1 MAHAGETTMPYV
13 RKLLASCLL
22 VVGVSAVAGSA
33 ANAGAAPGGD
43 QSMPEAAYAPL
54 DAVAIMLDTNQALL
68 FDETQNKYRTV
79 MVGDLV
85 AGWKVVAIEEG
96 RVLVLHDDQR
106 DALTL
111 VAPPRP
117 MAAVRGPQTVV
128 RVSKNGPVVVACE
141 PAPAAAVAP
150 PPAAPVAR
158 ATPPAPPEDPSAPH
172 RLSRGDLNREL
183 SDFDRLGQAVDV
195 VQAPNGGF
203 RLVRVDKA
211 SWPYRMG
218 LREGDVIR
226 SVAGERLANI
236 EDAARVYARLR
247 QARTFTVE
255 VDRPLPGI
263 VDDGDPPA
271 SRLVLNYQVK

>member
-1 MAHAGETTMPYV
+1 MSYV

-22 VVGVSAVAGSA
+22 VGVSLVAAPAAKAGSA
-33 ANAGAAPGGD
+33 AAAD
-43 QSMPEAAYAPL
+43 ESMPEAAYAPL
-54 DAVAIMLDTNQALL
+54 DAVAIMLDTGQALL
-68 FDETQNKYRTV
+68 FDETENKYRTV
-79 MVGDLV
+79 MVGDLI
-85 AGWKVVAIEEG
+85 AGWKVVAIEES

-106 DALTL
+106 DALAL
-111 VAPPRP
+111 VAPPRTIES
-117 MAAVRGPQTVV
+117 VRLPQTVV
-128 RVSKNGPVVVACE
+128 RVSKNGPVVVDCD
-141 PAPAAAVAP
+141 PAPAVAAAP
-150 PPAAPVAR
+150 PAPAAPVAR
-158 ATPPAPPEDPSAPH
+158 AKPPAPPEDPSAPH

-183 SDFDRLGQAVDV
+183 SDFDRLGAAVDV
-195 VQAPNGGF
+195 VQAQSGGF

-226 SVAGERLANI
+226 SVAGERVANI

-255 VDRPLPGI
+255 VDRPIPGI

-271 SRLVLNYQVK
+271 SRVVLNYHVK

>member
-1 MAHAGETTMPYV
+1 MSYV
-13 RKLLASCLL
+13 RKLLASVLL
-22 VVGVSAVAGSA
+22 VGVSVAAASA
-33 ANAGAAPGGD
+33 ANAGSAAGAD
-43 QSMPEAAYAPL
+43 QQPMPEAAYAPL
-54 DAVAIMLDTNQALL
+54 DAVAIMLETGQALL

-85 AGWKVVAIEEG
+85 AGWKVVAIEEA

-106 DALTL
+106 DALAL
-111 VAPPRP
+111 VAPPRTISS
-117 MAAVRGPQTVV
+117 VRLPQTVV
-128 RVSKNGPVVVACE
+128 RVSKNGPVVVDCD
-141 PAPAAAVAP
+141 PAPAVAAAAP
-150 PPAAPVAR
+150 PPAAPVVR
-158 ATPPAPPEDPSAPH
+158 AKPVAPPEDPSAPH
-172 RLSRGDLNREL
+172 RLTRGDLNREL

-195 VQAPNGGF
+195 VQAQNGGF